1 MPGATPFRSRY
12 DTEWR
17 GAALAQRFLLGCGPM
32 KGFAIVLAGALLLLQ
47 YRLWFTGNG
56 VSEVLRM
63 KSAVAAQESENV
75 HLSERNR
82 QLSAEVRDLKQGFVA
97 LEERARTDLG
107 MIASNETFFQVI
119 PGAPTAEL
127 PLAPATDAARAN
139 ARTAER

>member
-1 MPGATPFRSRY
+1 
-12 DTEWR
+12 
-17 GAALAQRFLLGCGPM
+17 M

-56 VSEVLRM
+56 VGEVLRM
-63 KSAVAAQESENV
+63 KSAVAAQETENV
-75 HLSERNR
+75 RLSERNR